1 MRRHP
6 PCDGVMLDAVL
17 PLAPV
22 FATIALGYGLRQ
34 IDIIDASV
42 WPALERLT
50 YYLFLPALLIH
61 SIASADLNDLPI
73 DEVLIVVWL
82 VLIIAIVMLLSM
94 RRTFGFGDPSFAA
107 VLQGAIRP
115 NTYVALAAA
124 FALHA
129 EDALP
134 SVALGIVAFVPMVN
148 LFGVLA
154 HARFGKAKIRSVA
167 RLLLDVF
174 TNPLILACAAGIALN
189 RSNVELPPG
198 VDSLLEM
205 LGRAAL
211 PLGLVTVGAA
221 LEFGKLRGKFGAVLT
236 SSLFKLLL
244 LPGMVLI
251 GLNIARVEGVP
262 ADVALLFAAAP
273 ASISCYIISRQMGG
287 DAPLMAGIITL
298 QSLAAVLT
306 LPLWLYLRTWFI

>member
-1 MRRHP
+1 
-6 PCDGVMLDAVL
+6 MLDAVL

-22 FATIALGYGLRQ
+22 FATIALGYGLRL
-34 IDIIDASV
+34 IDIIDEGV
-42 WPALERLT
+42 WPALERLI

-61 SIASADLNDLPI
+61 SIASADINDLPI
-73 DEVLIVVWL
+73 DQVLIVVWL
-82 VLIIAIVMLLSM
+82 VLVIAVVMLLSM
-94 RRTFGFGDPSFAA
+94 RRSFGFGDPSFAE
-107 VLQGAIRP
+107 VLQGSIRP

-134 SVALGIVAFVPMVN
+134 SVALAIVAFVPMVN
-148 LFGVLA
+148 LFAVLG
-154 HARFGKAKIRSVA
+154 HARFGRSGAKSWI

-189 RSNVELPPG
+189 RSNVEVPRG

-221 LEFGKLRGKFGAVLT
+221 LEFRRLGGKVGPIFTA
-236 SSLFKLLL
+236 SLFKLML
-244 LPGMVLI
+244 LPAMVLI
-251 GLNIARVEGVP
+251 GLNIAQVEGVP
-262 ADVALLFAAAP
+262 ADVVLLFAAAP
-273 ASISCYIISRQMGG
+273 ASISCYIVSRQMGG

-298 QSLAAVLT
+298 HSIAAAFT
-306 LPLWLYLRTWFI
+306 LPVWLYLRTWFI

>member
-1 MRRHP
+1 
-6 PCDGVMLDAVL
+6 MLDAVL
-17 PLAPV
+17 LLAPV
-22 FATIALGYGLRQ
+22 FATIALGYGMRQ
-34 IDIIDASV
+34 LDIIDAGA

-61 SIASADLNDLPI
+61 SIAGADINDLPI
-73 DEVLIVVWL
+73 DQVLIVVWL
-82 VLIIAIVMLLSM
+82 VLVIAIVMLLSM
-94 RRTFGFGDPSFAA
+94 RRSFGFGDPSFAA

-134 SVALGIVAFVPMVN
+134 SVALAIVAFVPMVN
-148 LFGVLA
+148 LFAVLG
-154 HARFGKAKIRSVA
+154 HARFGKAGAKSWL
-167 RLLLDVF
+167 RLLIDVF
-174 TNPLILACAAGIALN
+174 TNPLILACAAGLALN
-189 RSNVELPPG
+189 QTNVEVPRG
-198 VDSLLEM
+198 VDSLLDM

-221 LEFGKLRGKFGAVLT
+221 LEFSQLRGKFGAIFA
-236 SSLFKLLL
+236 SSLFKLAL
-244 LPGMVLI
+244 LPAMVLI
-251 GLNIARVEGVP
+251 GLNIAKVEGVP

-273 ASISCYIISRQMGG
+273 ASISCYIVSRQMGG

-298 QSLAAVLT
+298 QSLAAVVT
-306 LPLWLYLRTWFI
+306 LPVWLYLRTWFI

>member
-1 MRRHP
+1 
-6 PCDGVMLDAVL
+6 MLDAVL

-22 FATIALGYGLRQ
+22 FATIALGYGMRQ
-34 IDIIDASV
+34 IDIIDEGA

-61 SIASADLNDLPI
+61 SIASTDINDLPI
-73 DEVLIVVWL
+73 DQVLIVVWL
-82 VLIIAIVMLLSM
+82 VLVIVVVMLLSM
-94 RRTFGFGDPSFAA
+94 RRTFAFGDPSFAA

-134 SVALGIVAFVPMVN
+134 SVALAIVAFVPLVN
-148 LFGVLA
+148 LFAVLG
-154 HARFGKAKIRSVA
+154 HARFGKAGAKSLM

-189 RSNVELPPG
+189 RTNVEIPRG
-198 VDSLLEM
+198 VDTLLEM

-221 LEFGKLRGKFGAVLT
+221 LEFSQLRGKAGAILA
-236 SSLFKLLL
+236 SSLFKLML
-244 LPGMVLI
+244 LPAMVMI
-251 GLNIARVEGVP
+251 GLNIARVEGVS
-262 ADVALLFAAAP
+262 ADVVLLFAATP
-273 ASISCYIISRQMGG
+273 ASISCYIVSRQMGG

-298 QSLAAVLT
+298 QSLAAALS
-306 LPLWLYLRTWFI
+306 LPFWLYLRTWFI